1 MTLDK
6 GGTECGPLKKTLD
19 KGFTECGPLKKT
31 LDKGFTKCGPLKK
44 TLDKGFTECGPL
56 KKTLDKGFAQC
67 GLLKKT
73 LDKGSALCGP
83 PKKTLD
89 KGSAL
94 SELLKRR
101 GRRSTEASDK
111 AILLKQEQERAYFSY
126 FLQGERDAVMPSAHL
141 SLPCPPFPSPNP
153 IPSSYFCRQLKKHTS
168 YALHN

>member
-19 KGFTECGPLKKT
+19 KGFTECEPLKKT

-44 TLDKGFTECGPL
+44 TLDKRFTECGPL
-56 KKTLDKGFAQC
+56 KKTLDKG
-67 GLLKKT
+67 
-73 LDKGSALCGP
+73 SALCGL

-89 KGSAL
+89 KESAL
-94 SELLKRR
+94 CGLLKRR

-126 FLQGERDAVMPSAHL
+126 FLQGKRDAVMPSAHL
-141 SLPCPPFPSPNP
+141 SLPFPPFPSPNP

>member
-6 GGTECGPLKKTLD
+6 GV
-19 KGFTECGPLKKT
+19 
-31 LDKGFTKCGPLKK
+31 
-44 TLDKGFTECGPL
+44 TECGPL

-67 GLLKKT
+67 GLPKKT
-73 LDKGSALCGP
+73 LDKGSALCGL

-94 SELLKRR
+94 CGSPKKTLDKGSALCKPLKNTLDKESAQCELLKRR

-111 AILLKQEQERAYFSY
+111 AILLKQEPERAYFSY

-141 SLPCPPFPSPNP
+141 SLPFPPFPSPNP

>member
-1 MTLDK
+1 
-6 GGTECGPLKKTLD
+6 P
-19 KGFTECGPLKKT
+19 
-31 LDKGFTKCGPLKK
+31 
-44 TLDKGFTECGPL
+44 
-56 KKTLDKGFAQC
+56 
-67 GLLKKT
+67 KKT
-73 LDKGSALCGP
+73 LDKGSALCEP

-89 KGSAL
+89 KGSAHCKPL
-94 SELLKRR
+94 EKTLDKESAQCELLKRR

-141 SLPCPPFPSPNP
+141 SLPFPPFPSPNP

>member
-6 GGTECGPLKKTLD
+6 GG
-19 KGFTECGPLKKT
+19 
-31 LDKGFTKCGPLKK
+31 
-44 TLDKGFTECGPL
+44 TECGPL

-73 LDKGSALCGP
+73 LDKGFAQCGL

-89 KGSAL
+89 KGSAQCGL
-94 SELLKRR
+94 PKKTLDKGSAQCGLPKKTLDKESALCGLLKRR

-141 SLPCPPFPSPNP
+141 SLPFPPFPSPNP